1 MLKHFKS
8 FLPLL
13 FVFSS
18 SAFALDLGDIERP
31 IDSFAPKGP
40 HQAAVLTLRDEIKN
54 EGSFALG
61 GALLTIGRADLTG
74 LNTPIDSFDNGTLE
88 VPIGGFFDQ
97 NTLEEPAT
105 FGSRSRS
112 RGDN

>member
-1 MLKHFKS
+1 MLKHFR
-8 FLPLL
+8 FYLPLL

-18 SAFALDLGDIERP
+18 AAHALDLGEIERP
-31 IDSFAPKGP
+31 IDAFAPKGP
-40 HQAAVLTLRDEIKN
+40 HEAAVMTLKDEIRA

-61 GALLTIGRADLTG
+61 AALLEIGRADLTG
-74 LNTPIDSFDNGTLE
+74 LNASLDSFDTGTLE
-88 VPIGGFFDQ
+88 VPVGGRFEQ
-97 NTLEEPAT
+97 NTLEEPVP